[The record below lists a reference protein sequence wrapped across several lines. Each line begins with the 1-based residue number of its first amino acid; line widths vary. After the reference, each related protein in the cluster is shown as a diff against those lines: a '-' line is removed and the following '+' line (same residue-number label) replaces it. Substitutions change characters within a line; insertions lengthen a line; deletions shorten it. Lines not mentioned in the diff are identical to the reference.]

1 MQSFATQIRKL
12 PAKFTL
18 AAAFLS
24 ANLLMA
30 AEPSGVD
37 TNSAIS
43 SPAATETAQS
53 EVAAGNFDLSLDW
66 KPGQSQ
72 HVSLELE
79 VGGHLIVTG
88 DKKPQKL
95 PMSVVAKLNYDE
107 TLLLSEY
114 TGGRKLR
121 SARQYDKAEAVIRVD
136 KGGVTPKLPEFEQR
150 LIVDIEKGHATIFNP
165 AEPLT
170 RDELDLIDVFG
181 NSLALSEILPAEP
194 VKIGQHWKVST
205 EAITALLGL
214 DAIAS
219 CEIDSE
225 LTGVE
230 GDLAKV
236 TVQGTISGA
245 AEGVATE
252 IEIKAKY
259 HFNLTGRRITGF
271 NMAVK
276 ERRSIGHVGPGVEV
290 VAKLKMQLRGSET
303 PEDLSGKLQAVLENA
318 PTPENTR
325 LLQEAKT
332 PGFRYLADRR
342 WFTTNESDK
351 LLVLRYVERG
361 DLIAQCN
368 LTPLAAPDN
377 PQDPMTLEKYQH
389 EVRQALGKNF
399 GQFTKAGQW
408 TDEAGQFVFRV
419 VVQGQVETLPIE
431 WRYYLITHPSG
442 KRLAVVYT
450 IEGSLLERFGDAD
463 RQLVDTVELRAD
475 EPAEKPQDTATK
487 SVKVVK

>member
-1 MQSFATQIRKL
+1 MQSFATKNRKL
-12 PAKFTL
+12 SAKFAL
-18 AAAFLS
+18 ATAFLS

-30 AEPSGVD
+30 AEPPGVD
-37 TNSAIS
+37 TNPATS
-43 SPAATETAQS
+43 SPAPIKTLQS
-53 EVAAGNFDLSLDW
+53 EVAEGNFDLSSGW
-66 KPGQSQ
+66 KPGESQ

-79 VGGHLIVTG
+79 VGGHLTVTG

-95 PMSVVAKLNYDE
+95 PMSVVAKLSYDE

-114 TGGRKLR
+114 TGGRRLR
-121 SARQYDKAEAVIRVD
+121 SARKYDKAEAVIRVD
-136 KGGVTPKLPEFEQR
+136 KGGVTPKLPEYEQR

-170 RDELDLIDVFG
+170 RDELDLIDVVG

-194 VKIGQHWKVST
+194 VKIGQHWKAQS
-205 EAITALLGL
+205 EAITALLSL

-219 CEIDSE
+219 SEIDSQ
-225 LTGVE
+225 LTGVD
-230 GDLAKV
+230 GDLAKI

-259 HFNLTGRRITGF
+259 HFNLTDRRITGF

-276 ERRSIGHVGPGVEV
+276 EKRSIGHVGPGVEV

-303 PEDLSGKLQAVLENA
+303 PADLNESLNAQLGNA

-351 LLVLRYVERG
+351 LLILRYVERG

-368 LTPLAAPDN
+368 LTPLTAPDN
-377 PQDPMTLEKYQH
+377 PQDPLTLEKYQH
-389 EVRQALGKNF
+389 EVREALGKNF

-408 TDEAGQFVFRV
+408 TDEKGQFVFRV
-419 VVQGQVETLPIE
+419 IVQGQVETLPIE
-431 WRYYLITHPSG
+431 WRYYLVTHPSG
-442 KRLAVVYT
+442 KRVAAVYT
-450 IEGSLLERFGDAD
+450 IEGSLLDRFGDAD
-463 RQLVDTVELRAD
+463 RELVDTLELRAD
-475 EPAEKPQDTATK
+475 QPADKSQDTATK